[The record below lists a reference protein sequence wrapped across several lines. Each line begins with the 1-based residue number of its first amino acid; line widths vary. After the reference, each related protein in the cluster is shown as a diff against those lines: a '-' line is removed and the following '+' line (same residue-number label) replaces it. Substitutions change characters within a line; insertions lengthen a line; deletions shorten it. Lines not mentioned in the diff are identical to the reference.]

1 MLRLS
6 VNPFHPEPEV
16 IRTAASRIA
25 SGGVVAYP
33 TDTLYG
39 LGADPYNAKGVAQVF
54 AIKGRGEDRPLPLIA
69 GSMEAAGQVGQLSP
83 LAMRL
88 AGTFWPGPLTLV
100 VRADTRVVHE
110 VHGGTHLVGIRVPA
124 HAVAR
129 ALARA
134 AGGVLTATSANR
146 SGSPASSDP
155 DEVARLAASGLET
168 LLDGGLSPGG
178 PPSTIIDVTGASPA
192 LLRDGAVP
200 WERVLEFLEQ
210 AGSAD

>member
-6 VNPFHPEPEV
+6 VNPLHPELDV
-16 IRTAASRIA
+16 IRTAASRIV

-39 LGADPYNAKGVAQVF
+39 LGADPCNPAGVAKVF
-54 AIKGRGEDRPLPLIA
+54 AIKGRKDRPLPLVA
-69 GSMEAAGQVGQLSP
+69 GSMDAAGEVGRLSP

-88 AGTFWPGPLTLV
+88 ADTFWPGPLTLV
-100 VRADTRVVHE
+100 VRADPRVVRE
-110 VHGGTHLVGIRVPA
+110 VHGGTHRVGIRVPA

-155 DEVARLAASGLET
+155 YEVARLAASGLEM

-178 PPSTIIDVTGASPA
+178 SPSTIIDVTGPSPV